1 MNIELKQRWIDAATT
16 LGKDV
21 TAKVLCPKCQAANLD
36 VVDVQDT
43 QSSHVVARI
52 YKCPSCGAYN
62 EVRLGRPSGQ

>member
-1 MNIELKQRWIDAATT
+1 MNVDLRQGWINAAIL

-36 VVDVQDT
+36 VVDVQGT
-43 QSSHVVARI
+43 QNSAVVARI

-62 EVRLGRPSGQ
+62 EVRLGSPV